1 MKPMAATI
9 DTACRTNDSW
19 ICHATWNATH
29 NSDAAHAADVI
40 SVGTTILLIVVGSWL
55 AQRLIWRFLKHT
67 MRGLRTDR
75 VQRGLSSIRRRTPR
89 ALLDTGA
96 HMSMRRAQRAETMTS
111 ILRNITTIVVVMV
124 AAFLILNQLTVDLAP
139 FVAGTA
145 IATAALGFG
154 AQNIVRDFLAG
165 FFIVVEDQY
174 GVGDVID
181 VNEVSGTVEGVSLR
195 VTRVRSADGTLWHI
209 PNGELKRV
217 GNKSQAWSRALITF
231 VVDAGSPL
239 ELTRRTIQ
247 EAAEKL
253 REDPK
258 FQTSM
263 LDHPEVWG
271 PENISGKGIEFK
283 LAVKTPPFEQWR
295 LSRALRVAVKDGMDQ
310 QGIRLAEYVEG
321 TPVVDNTPPAGD
333 S

>member
-1 MKPMAATI
+1 MAETI
-9 DTACRTNDSW
+9 DTACETNDSW
-19 ICHATWNATH
+19 FCHATWNATH
-29 NSDAAHAADVI
+29 NGDLAHVADVI
-40 SVGTTILLIVVGSWL
+40 SVGASILFIVLGAWV
-55 AQRLIWRFLKHT
+55 AQRLIWRFAKRT
-67 MRGLRTDR
+67 VRGLRTDR

-89 ALLDTGA
+89 ALLDTDA
-96 HMSMRRAQRAETMTS
+96 QMTIRRAQRADTILS
-111 ILRNITTIVVVMV
+111 ILRNVITIIVVIV
-124 AAFLILNQLTVDLAP
+124 AAFLILGQLTVDLAP

-217 GNKSQAWSRALITF
+217 GNKSQAWSRALLTF
-231 VVDAGSPL
+231 VVDAGTPI
-239 ELTRRTIQ
+239 ELARRTMQ
-247 EAAEKL
+247 QAAEHL

-258 FQTSM
+258 FNSSM

-271 PENISGKGIEFK
+271 PEDVTGKGIVFK

-295 LSRALRVAVKDGMDQ
+295 LSRALRAAVKDAMDRE
-310 QGIRLAEYVEG
+310 GIRLAEYVEG
-321 TPVVDNTPPAGD
+321 TPVPAGD
-333 S
+333 DEARSES